1 MLGFSWP
8 EIGVIMMIALVII
21 GPKDL
26 PVAIRT
32 VSAAMRKMRGLAGE
46 FQGHVQELMREAD
59 LAEVGEDLRNLRN
72 FDLGSTIERHIDPDG
87 TVRGSFD
94 SLDDD
99 PYGTTPVSVGA
110 AAVEADADADDAAPP
125 ADMPAFIPPD
135 TIRAR
140 PVPAFIP
147 PGTRLW

>member
-8 EIGVIMMIALVII
+8 EIGVILMVALVVI

-32 VSAAMRKMRGLAGE
+32 ATAALRKMRGLASE
-46 FQGHVQELMREAD
+46 FQGHIQELMREAD
-59 LAEVGEDLRNLRN
+59 LADIGEDLRNLRN
-72 FDLGSTIERHIDPDG
+72 FDLGSTIERHVDPDG
-87 TVRGSFD
+87 TIRSSFD
-94 SLDDD
+94 QAEGDTFGVPSAAD
-99 PYGTTPVSVGA
+99 SVIEA
-110 AAVEADADADDAAPP
+110 AADDEFPP
-125 ADMPAFIPPD
+125 GMPAFVPPD
-135 TIRAR
+135 AVRAR

>member
-8 EIGVIMMIALVII
+8 EIGVILMVALVVI

-32 VSAAMRKMRGLAGE
+32 ATAALRKMRGLASE

-59 LAEVGEDLRNLRN
+59 LADIGDDLRNLRN
-72 FDLGSTIERHIDPDG
+72 FDLGSTIERHVDPDG
-87 TVRGSFD
+87 TIRSSFD
-94 SLDDD
+94 PVDGET
-99 PYGTTPVSVGA
+99 YGVPSAADSVIEA
-110 AAVEADADADDAAPP
+110 AADDEFP
-125 ADMPAFIPPD
+125 ADMPAFVPPD
-135 TIRAR
+135 AVRAR

>member
-8 EIGVIMMIALVII
+8 EIGVILMVALVVI

-32 VSAAMRKMRGLAGE
+32 ATAGLRKMRGLASE

-59 LAEVGEDLRNLRN
+59 LADIGNDLRNLRN
-72 FDLGSTIERHIDPDG
+72 FDLGSTIERHVDPDG
-87 TVRGSFD
+87 TIRSSFD
-94 SLDDD
+94 PMDGDSFAVPSAADAAIE
-99 PYGTTPVSVGA
+99 GA
-110 AAVEADADADDAAPP
+110 ADDELPP
-125 ADMPAFIPPD
+125 DMPAFVPPD
-135 TIRAR
+135 AVRAR